1 MSAGGRD
8 QTDVQAAPPS
18 ARRWFAVPLILFL
31 ALAGMFYL
39 SLYAGDPSK
48 LPSALIG
55 KPVPDFDLPALD
67 ALRRDGQPVPG
78 FGSQDLSKGQVSVVN
93 VWASWCGPCRLE
105 HPLLME
111 LQAKGIPVY
120 GINYKDLASNARRFL
135 GSLGNPY
142 LAVGVDRGGRAAI
155 NWGVYGVPETFV
167 VDGKG
172 RIAFKHVGPITAEI
186 MRDNL
191 MPAIEAAGTN

>member
-1 MSAGGRD
+1 MA
-8 QTDVQAAPPS
+8 
-18 ARRWFAVPLILFL
+18 
-31 ALAGMFYL
+31 
-39 SLYAGDPSK
+39 
-48 LPSALIG
+48 
-55 KPVPDFDLPALD
+55 
-67 ALRRDGQPVPG
+67 
-78 FGSQDLSKGQVSVVN
+78 
-93 VWASWCGPCRLE
+93 
-105 HPLLME
+105 

-142 LAVGVDRGGRAAI
+142 VAVGVDRGGRAAI

-186 MRDNL
+186 MRDEL